1 MKIDEIVVSL
11 AKFPLTKPYR
21 VSYRVYEDF
30 DPIIVTM
37 RDADG
42 RVAWG
47 EGHISPGYSHETIEG
62 GWAYTLEHAAAML
75 GNTTGEARA
84 QLPPAVIAES
94 PCAATALLTCM
105 DMLEWNPLLE
115 IPAEAR
121 LPLLEPISAKTVDA
135 VPDEI
140 EELVEKGFQ
149 TLKLKVGFDVDA
161 DLEKLA
167 AVQKAVAGRALI
179 RLDANR
185 AFNAEDGRRFA
196 ANLDPEGIQ
205 LFEQPCGSEDWAANA
220 AVAEVSRVPV
230 MMDESIYGLP
240 DIDRAAGI
248 KGVGFVKLKLKKFGS
263 TDLLKEGLDRIAE
276 NGLTKVLG
284 DGTSTELNC
293 WIEGCVA
300 RVAIENA
307 GEFNG
312 YLKPKL
318 KLFADPLPFEKGD
331 MVLRKG
337 YRPVVNTDIVD
348 AHTIRSER
356 FAVASSRGTRVA
368 E

>member
-1 MKIDEIVVSL
+1 MKISEIVVRL

-30 DPIIVTM
+30 DPIIVVM
-37 RDADG
+37 RDEDG

-62 GWAYTLEHAAAML
+62 GWAYALQHAASML
-75 GNTTGEARA
+75 GKTTDEARA
-84 QLPPAVIAES
+84 VLPPEVIAES
-94 PCAATALLTCM
+94 PCAATALLTCI
-105 DMLEWNPLLE
+105 DMLEWHPLLD
-115 IPAEAR
+115 IPEETR
-121 LPLLEPISAKTVDA
+121 LPLLEPIGAKTVDA

-140 EELVEKGFQ
+140 EELLGKGFR

-161 DLEKLA
+161 DLAKLA
-167 AVQKAVAGRALI
+167 AVQKAVAGRAQI

-185 AFNAEDGRRFA
+185 AFSAEDGRRFA
-196 ANLDPEGIQ
+196 ANLDPEGVQ
-205 LFEQPCGSEDWAANA
+205 LFEQPCDSKDWAANA

-230 MMDESIYGLP
+230 MMDESIYGLS
-240 DIDRAAGI
+240 DIDRAGRM

-263 TDLLKEGLDRIAE
+263 MDLLKEGLDRIAS
-276 NGLTKVLG
+276 NDLTRVLG

-293 WIEGCVA
+293 WLEGCVA
-300 RVAIENA
+300 RVAIDNA

-312 YLKPKL
+312 YLKPKAR
-318 KLFADPLPFEKGD
+318 LFADPLPFDKGD
-331 MVLRKG
+331 MVLPKG
-337 YRPVVNTDIVD
+337 YRPVVDEKVLE
-348 AHTIRSER
+348 AHTVRSER
-356 FAVASSRGTRVA
+356 IAPAKSTGFRAA